1 MGIVQG
7 FKNIFLGEEEI
18 EQEEDYR
25 SVYDDNRSKPAAS
38 SQPQSVRPES
48 TAAAA
53 SSNPQPTY
61 SRAQRSA
68 PAAAADDGSL
78 KIVLARPEKFSE
90 VTEIG
95 TDINAK
101 KTVLLNLENVKS
113 DDAKR
118 ILDFI
123 SGVAYANDA
132 KIKMMAQKT
141 FAIIPSNVQF
151 VGDDLMSEL
160 ENNGYSF

>member
-1 MGIVQG
+1 MSVIQG
-7 FKNIFLGEEEI
+7 FKNIFLGEEEV

-25 SVYDDNRSKPAAS
+25 SVYDDNKKKAAATA
-38 SQPQSVRPES
+38 QPQAKPEVSNIQQSTTTTSASYARPQS
-48 TAAAA
+48 TAP
-53 SSNPQPTY
+53 SY
-61 SRAQRSA
+61 
-68 PAAAADDGSL
+68 DDSSL

-95 TDINAK
+95 TDINSR

-151 VGDDLMSEL
+151 IGDDLMSEL

>member
-1 MGIVQG
+1 MSVIQG
-7 FKNIFLGEEEI
+7 FKNIFLGEEEAL
-18 EQEEDYR
+18 QDEDYS
-25 SVYDDNRSKPAAS
+25 SVYSDNKKEATDTMAAKTTSTGSAYNTTSATTS
-38 SQPQSVRPES
+38 STSS
-48 TAAAA
+48 A
-53 SSNPQPTY
+53 SY
-61 SRAQRSA
+61 SRPRTSSYE
-68 PAAAADDGSL
+68 DGSL

-90 VTEIG
+90 VSEIG
-95 TDINAK
+95 SDINAG

-141 FAIIPSNVQF
+141 FAVIPRNVEF